1 MELIIKAGL
10 GVLLLGRFMGGY
22 DQGHL
27 FSVAQGE
34 HAYEELWMH
43 VFYHDRRH
51 AVVNIVRQL
60 SKTSM
65 IQYRSCTT
73 ERNGPGGI

>member
-1 MELIIKAGL
+1 MELIIKAEL
-10 GVLLLGRFMGGY
+10 GVLLFGRFMGGY

-43 VFYHDRRH
+43 VFYHDRRD
-51 AVVNIVRQL
+51 AAEFV
-60 SKTSM
+60 
-65 IQYRSCTT
+65 
-73 ERNGPGGI
+73 

>member
-1 MELIIKAGL
+1 VKQSRRVGNNHSIDGIDYKSR
-10 GVLLLGRFMGGY
+10 VRSPTIWKIYGGY

-43 VFYHDRRH
+43 VFYHDRRD
-51 AVVNIVRQL
+51 AAEFV
-60 SKTSM
+60 
-65 IQYRSCTT
+65 
-73 ERNGPGGI
+73 